1 MLRRLDA
8 TDLEFEVWSFSGAG
22 FIICIIFFVSRHRV
36 RLVKRPLI
44 ILAIVTAVV
53 AVLAFSFVDRIPP
66 RSLTA
71 TRMHVLKRR
80 VLQFAQAHGELPKS
94 LAAMPVMEG
103 YDSSIRDGWKRD
115 IIFEVSTSGVVT
127 FRSLG
132 RDGTIGGSGDDADII
147 RSFPARDAHGK
158 WSDEMIEWSE
168 DTFRK

>member
-1 MLRRLDA
+1 MRRSQRLLRVAVPLSRFA
-8 TDLEFEVWSFSGAG
+8 SKMRRGSAH
-22 FIICIIFFVSRHRV
+22 VSRHQV
-36 RLVKRPLI
+36 RLVKRPII
-44 ILAIVTAVV
+44 ILAIATAVV
-53 AVLAFSFVDRIPP
+53 AVLVFSFVDRIPP

-80 VLQFAQAHGELPKS
+80 VLQFAQAHGEFPKS
-94 LAAMPVMEG
+94 LVALPVMEG

-115 IIFEVSTSGVVT
+115 IIFEASTSGIVT

-132 RDGTIGGSGDDADII
+132 RDGAVGGSGDDADII
-147 RSFPARDAHGK
+147 RSFPARDAQGK